1 MFFRISKFC
10 DSTCAWALAMEE
22 DTRLFSMGWSSGTF
36 SACSTHS
43 TMSDLNSRIRSSPND
58 R

>member
-1 MFFRISKFC
+1 
-10 DSTCAWALAMEE
+10 MEA
-22 DTRLFSMGWSSGTF
+22 DTRLFSIGWSSGTF

-43 TMSDLNSRIRSSPND
+43 TMSDLNSRIRSSPKE